1 MRMTMLATAGAALML
16 AGAAHAQSSSSSERA
31 PSPPPAAAPQAPS
44 SKQAPSS
51 TPAIKSVN
59 VVDFNQLP
67 DATKTQV
74 DTLVAKRSAEERQ
87 RLQSAIESAPMV
99 KTAVEAK
106 GFSSRDVLIA
116 QMGQNGE
123 LTVITRKQG

>member
-1 MRMTMLATAGAALML
+1 MRMIMLATAGAALVL
-16 AGAAHAQSSSSSERA
+16 AGAAQAQSSSPQRA

-44 SKQAPSS
+44 STEAPST
-51 TPAIKSVN
+51 TPTIKSVN
-59 VVDFNQLP
+59 VVDFNELP
-67 DATKTQV
+67 AATKTQV
-74 DTLVAKRSAEERQ
+74 DTLVSKRSAEENQ

-116 QMGQNGE
+116 QMNPNGE

>member
-1 MRMTMLATAGAALML
+1 MRMIMLATAGAAFVL
-16 AGAAHAQSSSSSERA
+16 AGAAQAQAPSTQRA
-31 PSPPPAAAPQAPS
+31 PSPPPAAAPQSAPS
-44 SKQAPSS
+44 TQAPSS
-51 TPAIKSVN
+51 ATPTIKSVN
-59 VVDFNQLP
+59 VVDFDQLP

-74 DTLVAKRSAEERQ
+74 DTLVSKRSAEEKQ

-116 QMGQNGE
+116 QMNPNGE
-123 LTVITRKQG
+123 LTVVTRKQG